1 MTLYTMMFGCN
12 RWHNLKKA
20 TAIPGAAFIL
30 VMMVGLALPSHAA
43 IDPLKRGLQLYKKHH
58 YEDAIQL
65 LYKQLP
71 ASKPEQQ
78 GKTYLA
84 LGMICLANAALYQDL
99 YQASTATNLDYLN
112 RLLSAKGPAQSRLVH
127 LYLGKTHLAAGRF
140 SEAANF
146 FNKFIGS
153 ENGKHRDKDLAK
165 IGLATA
171 TYLQNKPA
179 EAHALWAQIKT
190 DSPELSISL
199 AAASLPLFL

>member
-1 MTLYTMMFGCN
+1 MTLYAMMFGCQ

-20 TAIPGAAFIL
+20 TAIPRAAFIL
-30 VMMVGLALPSHAA
+30 VMMVVLALPSHAA

-71 ASKPEQQ
+71 ASKSDQR

-112 RLLSAKGPAQSRLVH
+112 RLLSARGPAQSQLVN
-127 LYLGKTHLAAGRF
+127 LYLGKAHLEAGQF
-140 SEAANF
+140 SEAADF
-146 FNKFIGS
+146 FKKS
-153 ENGKHRDKDLAK
+153 SL
-165 IGLATA
+165 
-171 TYLQNKPA
+171 YL
-179 EAHALWAQIKT
+179 L
-190 DSPELSISL
+190 
-199 AAASLPLFL
+199 